1 MKYNIL
7 FDVDSYKTSHFSQF
21 PKDTTSLFSYI
32 EARCGNYKETVFF
45 GLQYFIKEYLLN
57 PITEADVNK
66 AKKLYA
72 AHGVPFNYDGWM
84 YIVNELKGYLPIK
97 IKAVPEGTKVP
108 TSNILVSV
116 ESTDKNVPW
125 IVSWVETALLRSV
138 WYGTT
143 VATRSNYIKSIIKE
157 GLEKSSNSI
166 DEINFKLHDFGS
178 RGVSSQES
186 AILGGMAHLLNF
198 MGTDTVVALLG
209 AQDYYNADMAGYSI
223 PASEHSSITSWGKE
237 NETEAYR
244 NMIKQ
249 FAKPGAIFACVSDS
263 YDIYNAISNIWGTSL
278 KDEVINSK
286 ATLVVRPDSGVPE
299 EVVLKSLILLD
310 EKFGSTINSKGFKVL
325 NNVRVIQGDGIDENS
340 IQKIIN
346 NVINAGYS
354 LTNVAFGMGG
364 ALLQQ
369 LNRDTCSFAMKCSSI
384 TVGDVDRDVFKDPIE
399 AKNKKSKKGK
409 LDLILNDSNNLETTK
424 LSDNFNSVMKVV
436 FENGKLLVDD
446 SFDVIRQRVKF

>member
-32 EARCGNYKETVFF
+32 EARGGNYKETVFF

-108 TSNILVSV
+108 ISNILVSV

-125 IVSWVETALLRSV
+125 IVSWVETALLRSI

-157 GLEKSSNSI
+157 GLEKSSDSI
-166 DEINFKLHDFGS
+166 DEINFKLNDFGS

-263 YDIYNAISNIWGTSL
+263 YDIYNAISNIWGTTL

-286 ATLVVRPDSGVPE
+286 ATLVVRPDSGIPE

-399 AKNKKSKKGK
+399 AKNKKSKKRQ
-409 LDLILNDSNNLETTK
+409 IR
-424 LSDNFNSVMKVV
+424 FNSK
-436 FENGKLLVDD
+436 
-446 SFDVIRQRVKF
+446 

>member
-32 EARCGNYKETVFF
+32 EARGGNYKETVFF

-108 TSNILVSV
+108 ISNILVSV

-125 IVSWVETALLRSV
+125 IVSWVETALLRSI

-157 GLEKSSNSI
+157 GLEKSSDSI

-178 RGVSSQES
+178 R
-186 AILGGMAHLLNF
+186 
-198 MGTDTVVALLG
+198 
-209 AQDYYNADMAGYSI
+209 
-223 PASEHSSITSWGKE
+223 
-237 NETEAYR
+237 AY
-244 NMIKQ
+244 
-249 FAKPGAIFACVSDS
+249 
-263 YDIYNAISNIWGTSL
+263 
-278 KDEVINSK
+278 
-286 ATLVVRPDSGVPE
+286 LV
-299 EVVLKSLILLD
+299 KSL
-310 EKFGSTINSKGFKVL
+310 
-325 NNVRVIQGDGIDENS
+325 Q
-340 IQKIIN
+340 
-346 NVINAGYS
+346 Y
-354 LTNVAFGMGG
+354 
-364 ALLQQ
+364 
-369 LNRDTCSFAMKCSSI
+369 
-384 TVGDVDRDVFKDPIE
+384 
-399 AKNKKSKKGK
+399 
-409 LDLILNDSNNLETTK
+409 
-424 LSDNFNSVMKVV
+424 
-436 FENGKLLVDD
+436 
-446 SFDVIRQRVKF
+446 

>member
-1 MKYNIL
+1 M
-7 FDVDSYKTSHFSQF
+7 
-21 PKDTTSLFSYI
+21 
-32 EARCGNYKETVFF
+32 
-45 GLQYFIKEYLLN
+45 
-57 PITEADVNK
+57 
-66 AKKLYA
+66 
-72 AHGVPFNYDGWM
+72 
-84 YIVNELKGYLPIK
+84 
-97 IKAVPEGTKVP
+97 
-108 TSNILVSV
+108 
-116 ESTDKNVPW
+116 
-125 IVSWVETALLRSV
+125 
-138 WYGTT
+138 
-143 VATRSNYIKSIIKE
+143 KSI
-157 GLEKSSNSI
+157 LNYMTS
-166 DEINFKLHDFGS
+166 GS

-278 KDEVINSK
+278 KEEVVNSK
-286 ATLVVRPDSGVPE
+286 ATLVVRPDSGIPE

-409 LDLILNDSNNLETTK
+409 LDLVLNDFNQLETTK
-424 LSDNFNSVMKVV
+424 LSNNINSVMRVV

-446 SFDVIRQRVKF
+446 SFDTIKQRVKF

>member
-32 EARCGNYKETVFF
+32 EARGGNYKETVFF

-157 GLEKSSNSI
+157 GLEKSSDSI

-409 LDLILNDSNNLETTK
+409 LDLILNDSNSLETTK
-424 LSDNFNSVMKVV
+424 LSDNFNSVMRVV

>member
-32 EARCGNYKETVFF
+32 EARGGNYKETVFF

-108 TSNILVSV
+108 ISNILVSV

-125 IVSWVETALLRSV
+125 IVSWVETALLRSI

-157 GLEKSSNSI
+157 GLEKSSDSI

-263 YDIYNAISNIWGTSL
+263 YDIYNAISNIWGSSL
-278 KDEVINSK
+278 KDEVVNSK
-286 ATLVVRPDSGVPE
+286 ATLVVRPDSGIPE

-384 TVGDVDRDVFKDPIE
+384 TVGDEDRDVFKDPIE

-409 LDLILNDSNNLETTK
+409 LDLILNDSNKLETTK
-424 LSDNFNSVMKVV
+424 LSDSSNSVMRVV

-446 SFDVIRQRVKF
+446 SFDTIKQRVKF

>member
-1 MKYNIL
+1 
-7 FDVDSYKTSHFSQF
+7 
-21 PKDTTSLFSYI
+21 
-32 EARCGNYKETVFF
+32 
-45 GLQYFIKEYLLN
+45 
-57 PITEADVNK
+57 
-66 AKKLYA
+66 
-72 AHGVPFNYDGWM
+72 
-84 YIVNELKGYLPIK
+84 
-97 IKAVPEGTKVP
+97 
-108 TSNILVSV
+108 
-116 ESTDKNVPW
+116 
-125 IVSWVETALLRSV
+125 
-138 WYGTT
+138 
-143 VATRSNYIKSIIKE
+143 
-157 GLEKSSNSI
+157 
-166 DEINFKLHDFGS
+166 
-178 RGVSSQES
+178 
-186 AILGGMAHLLNF
+186 
-198 MGTDTVVALLG
+198 
-209 AQDYYNADMAGYSI
+209 
-223 PASEHSSITSWGKE
+223 
-237 NETEAYR
+237 
-244 NMIKQ
+244 MIKQ